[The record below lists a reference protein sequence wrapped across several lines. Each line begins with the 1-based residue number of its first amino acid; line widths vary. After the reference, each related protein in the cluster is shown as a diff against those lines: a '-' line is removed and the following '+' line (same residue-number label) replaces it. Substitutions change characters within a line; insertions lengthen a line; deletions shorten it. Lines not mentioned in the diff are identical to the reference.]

1 MGVNDTKKT
10 LAEKATDFDWPLR
23 KKSNLRRS
31 RGYGFETWL
40 VDRFNSLPDWE
51 ARRLGGASTG
61 LPDVVAVN
69 NKLSILYAIEAKSLR
84 GNSVDIPADEIK
96 RCQDIVKMFSV
107 YKYGYTIVATRLGE
121 NKHPFYSYWD
131 IQEEGVT
138 KCRAYIKN
146 ISIHYTHDD
155 IKGQLLEDHQ
165 WPMPWH
171 HSRGP

>member
-1 MGVNDTKKT
+1 MDI
-10 LAEKATDFDWPLR
+10 R
-23 KKSNLRRS
+23 
-31 RGYGFETWL
+31 FETWL
-40 VDRFNSLPDWE
+40 VDKFNSLTDWE

-84 GNSVDIPADEIK
+84 GTAVEIPPDEIK
-96 RCQDIVKMFSV
+96 RCQDIVSMFSV
-107 YKYGYTIVATRLGE
+107 YRYGYTLVATRLGE

-131 IQEEGVT
+131 IQEDCVT

-146 ISIHYTHDD
+146 ISIHYTRDD
-155 IKGQLLEDHQ
+155 IDGQLLEDHQ

-171 HSRGP
+171 HGAPRFIIQ